1 MLKGKTTLITGA
13 SRGIGKGIAEAFA
26 KNGSNIAFTYASSV
40 EKAKAFE
47 AELTAKYGIKAIGY
61 QSNAAD
67 FNAAQALADQVTADF
82 GTIDVLINNAG
93 ITRDTLLMRMSEDQ
107 WDEVMDT
114 NLKSAFNL
122 TKACLKVF
130 LKAIVYI

>member
-47 AELTAKYGIKAIGY
+47 AELTEKL
-61 QSNAAD
+61 Q
-67 FNAAQALADQVTADF
+67 
-82 GTIDVLINNAG
+82 
-93 ITRDTLLMRMSEDQ
+93 
-107 WDEVMDT
+107 
-114 NLKSAFNL
+114 
-122 TKACLKVF
+122 
-130 LKAIVYI
+130 